1 MMNSLCRFT
10 QMLYRLWLGILKI
23 ILPTRFK
30 RFILLTTIFKKG
42 YDEKLFVDLNFK
54 DLNNRL
60 HIANDTVAMENISM
74 VACKIWD
81 NVELRELLNNSIH
94 CELDGECLT
103 LKQGYGIGEKIFS
116 RTPVWLRYDK
126 QTLVQDITSL
136 FTSEKVHL
144 VATA

>member
-1 MMNSLCRFT
+1 MSTLCQIGHT
-10 QMLYRLWLGILKI
+10 LYRAWLSFLRL

-30 RFILLTTIFKKG
+30 RFVLLTTIFKKG
-42 YDEKLFVDLNFK
+42 YDEKIFDNLNFRN
-54 DLNNRL
+54 LNNRL
-60 HIANDTVAMENISM
+60 HIANNVKAMENISM
-74 VACKIWD
+74 VSTQLWSE
-81 NVELRELLNNSIH
+81 VELKDLLQQSVH
-94 CELDGECLT
+94 CSLDGERVSIRDA
-103 LKQGYGIGEKIFS
+103 GGIGEKIFS

>member
-1 MMNSLCRFT
+1 MSIFCQISRT
-10 QMLYRLWLGILKI
+10 LYGLWLSFLRV

-30 RFILLTTIFKKG
+30 RFIILTTIFKKG
-42 YDEKLFVDLNFK
+42 YDEKIFDNLNFRN
-54 DLNNRL
+54 LNNRL
-60 HIANDTVAMENISM
+60 HIANNVKAMENISM
-74 VACKIWD
+74 VTTRLWSE
-81 NVELRELLNNSIH
+81 VELKDLLQQSVH
-94 CELDGECLT
+94 CNLDGECVST
-103 LKQGYGIGEKIFS
+103 RDAYGIGEKIFS